1 MFLVFSHLEVN
12 ALPQVLFPGLNDL
25 TELLKVR
32 RPVQINYPSIE
43 KKKKKKDAKE
53 HVKRCL
59 TALAIRDLYIITTV
73 RYHPTPNSGCN

>member
-32 RPVQINYPSIE
+32 RPVQINYPSTE
-43 KKKKKKDAKE
+43 KKKKKGCQGAREKM
-53 HVKRCL
+53 L
-59 TALAIRDLYIITTV
+59 NIIS
-73 RYHPTPNSGCN
+73 H

>member
-32 RPVQINYPSIE
+32 RPVQINHPSIE
-43 KKKKKKDAKE
+43 KKKEEEECQGAREKM
-53 HVKRCL
+53 L
-59 TALAIRDLYIITTV
+59 NIIS
-73 RYHPTPNSGCN
+73 H